1 MKAKILVLTFLL
13 LGSINAFPFNTKC
26 NKQGDSDCSEPN
38 FSRTF
43 SPKKSIKHDGNINF
57 KSALFSITKSSIVS
71 KANVPFYRIH
81 IDGNIDIAPGGN
93 KFWDLESKA
102 TIVDLIDRQI
112 EPEAKDNANFKDGT
126 FYKTVFLSVLGQN
139 IKANEYYT
147 ISDDGL
153 SAKRMTIVTQ
163 SVISSGITVIVPT
176 QEVLFNPS
184 KPVCY
189 FPLAYDGI
197 THTVPQYNCTI
208 NAKVSGASAL
218 GIPDGTN
225 VSYSITFDDNYKV
238 LSWGGLQLIDN
249 EKPVNALLVQSESK
263 TVGSVFINGTKAPQS
278 VLSPLKMK
286 QDSASVSV
294 SYSFRNRTYPDNIVE
309 FGLEGNKV
317 TYLSTIKTVKN

>member
-1 MKAKILVLTFLL
+1 MKAKLLVLTFLFL
-13 LGSINAFPFNTKC
+13 SSLNAFCIATGC
-26 NKQGDSDCSEPN
+26 NPCDVDSYTPT
-38 FSRTF
+38 RTF
-43 SPKKSIKHDGNINF
+43 NVKKSIKNNVNF
-57 KSALFSITKSSIVS
+57 KSALFSLTKSSIDS

-81 IDGNIDIAPGGN
+81 IDGNIDTAPGGN

-102 TIVDLIDRQI
+102 TVVDLIDRQM
-112 EPEAKDNANFKDGT
+112 EPEVKNVVNFKDGT

-139 IKANEYYT
+139 IKANEYYS

-153 SAKRMTIVTQ
+153 FAKGITIVAQ
-163 SVISSGITVIVPT
+163 SVIGSGITVIVPT
-176 QEVLFNPS
+176 QEVLYNPS

-249 EKPVNALLVQSESK
+249 EKPVNALLVQTESK

-317 TYLSTIKTVKN
+317 TYLSTIKTVK

>member
-1 MKAKILVLTFLL
+1 MKAKFLVLTFLFL
-13 LGSINAFPFNTKC
+13 SSLNAFSTLARIPSGAND
-26 NKQGDSDCSEPN
+26 GPVPDDYLR
-38 FSRTF
+38 RTF
-43 SPKKSIKHDGNINF
+43 NVKKSIKNNVNF
-57 KSALFSITKSSIVS
+57 KSALFSVTKPSLGL
-71 KANVPFYRIH
+71 KANIPFYSLVF
-81 IDGNIDIAPGGN
+81 DGNIDIAPGGN
-93 KFWDLESKA
+93 KFWDLENKA
-102 TIVDLIDRQI
+102 TIVDLIDRQM

-139 IKANEYYT
+139 IKANEYYS

-153 SAKRMTIVTQ
+153 SAKGITIVAQ
-163 SVISSGITVIVPT
+163 SVIGSGITVIVPT

-197 THTVPQYNCTI
+197 THVVPQYNCTI

-218 GIPDGTN
+218 GIPDGTP

-278 VLSPLKMK
+278 VLSPLKIK

-317 TYLSTIKTVKN
+317 TYLSTIKTVK